1 MFDTMT
7 LTKIVGSFCGA
18 LLIFLLGSWAA
29 EEIYHVGGGHG
40 GGHDGEEITQA
51 YSIPVEDSGSDEPAE
66 PEVPFEEIYASAD
79 AGSGERVF
87 SKCRAC
93 HQVNGTDAVGPHLN
107 GVVGREIGSV
117 SGFNYSGAL
126 SEQGAEAWTPDVL
139 NAFLTKPSDWAPG
152 TTMSFNGLPK
162 VDDRAN
168 LIAYL
173 ASLSS

>member
-18 LLIFLLGSWAA
+18 LLIFLLGSWVA

-40 GGHDGEEITQA
+40 DGEQA
-51 YSIPVEDSGSDEPAE
+51 YSIPVEEGGESGEAE
-66 PEVPFEEIYASAD
+66 EEVPFADVFASAD
-79 AGSGERVF
+79 AGAGERVF

-93 HQVNGTDAVGPHLN
+93 HQLNGSNAVGPYLN
-107 GVVGREIGSV
+107 GVVGREIQAV
-117 SGFNYSGAL
+117 DGFNYSGAL
-126 SEQGAEAWTPDVL
+126 ADAGDVWEPEVL
-139 NAFLTKPSDWAPG
+139 NAFLVDPQGWAPG

-162 VDDRAN
+162 VEDRAN

-173 ASLSS
+173 ATVE